1 MRRDNGIGNAE
12 TLRIAKALLELAHGG
27 MTMRNLIRG
36 ALGVVGLFNILIG
49 LGFLIDPAQ
58 MGMRFFLTS
67 LGTQGLATMR
77 ADFTAFFF
85 TGGAFA
91 LVAAWRGV
99 RGPLVIPLTL
109 LGIAITGRFISLVA
123 DGTPGTAFPPM
134 LAEAVMIAI
143 LLISRAVLPGKAR

>member
-1 MRRDNGIGNAE
+1 
-12 TLRIAKALLELAHGG
+12 
-27 MTMRNLIRG
+27 MRNLMRG

-77 ADFTAFFF
+77 ADFTAFFV

-99 RGPLVIPLTL
+99 RGPLAIPLTL
-109 LGIAITGRFISLVA
+109 LGIAITGRFVSLIA
-123 DGTPGTAFPPM
+123 DGTPGTALPPM

-143 LLISRAVLPGKAR
+143 LLISRTVLPEKAR